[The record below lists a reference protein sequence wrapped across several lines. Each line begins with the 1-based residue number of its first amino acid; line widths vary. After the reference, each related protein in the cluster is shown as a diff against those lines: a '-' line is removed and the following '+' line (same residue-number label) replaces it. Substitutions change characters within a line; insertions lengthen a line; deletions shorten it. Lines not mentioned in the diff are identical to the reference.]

1 MNHLSEYTQGPAAFE
16 VYPALALSSSSA
28 QTKMMADIV
37 FEEAPENK

>member
-37 FEEAPENK
+37 FEEDPENK